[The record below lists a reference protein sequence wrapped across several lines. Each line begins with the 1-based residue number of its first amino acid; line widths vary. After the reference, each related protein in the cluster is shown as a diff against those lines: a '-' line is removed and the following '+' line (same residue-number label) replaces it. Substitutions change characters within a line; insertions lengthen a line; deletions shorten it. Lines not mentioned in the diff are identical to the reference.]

1 MTKKIL
7 KDVKKHHLHLLLQSL
22 FSRDSATMSELSN
35 DTQLSQPSVRN
46 MIRLLQQHDIVKE
59 TGNDH
64 STGGRCPTRFA
75 LVEKHFNIICLYIQ
89 NPKITYQIHSY
100 KKILTTDILEF
111 EDEQQLITLIK
122 VLLTKFNCQ
131 CIVIAVEGIVRNNE
145 YLTDHN
151 NHFETHTWIT
161 ELEKSINIPI
171 LVENDVKAMQLGTCY
186 HHHKNSSIYLHLN
199 KKGIGSSYMY
209 NGQLVHGK
217 YGIAGEIGLI
227 PYHDIS
233 LNQAVRT
240 CNKPKDFQNIIAYL
254 LIIVLTSLDP
264 EHVDLSLELDWD
276 LDWHL
281 INETI
286 YTYLHSQFIY
296 DIKVYKQYLDN
307 LFHGL
312 NYLGIEK
319 ILKQLVEESNEK
331 I

>member
-1 MTKKIL
+1 ML
-7 KDVKKHHLHLLLQSL
+7 FRSSLL
-22 FSRDSATMSELSN
+22 A
-35 DTQLSQPSVRN
+35 
-46 MIRLLQQHDIVKE
+46 
-59 TGNDH
+59 
-64 STGGRCPTRFA
+64 
-75 LVEKHFNIICLYIQ
+75 
-89 NPKITYQIHSY
+89 
-100 KKILTTDILEF
+100 
-111 EDEQQLITLIK
+111 
-122 VLLTKFNCQ
+122 
-131 CIVIAVEGIVRNNE
+131 
-145 YLTDHN
+145 
-151 NHFETHTWIT
+151 
-161 ELEKSINIPI
+161 
-171 LVENDVKAMQLGTCY
+171 
-186 HHHKNSSIYLHLN
+186 
-199 KKGIGSSYMY
+199 
-209 NGQLVHGK
+209 
-217 YGIAGEIGLI
+217 
-227 PYHDIS
+227 YHDIS

>member
-131 CIVIAVEGIVRNNE
+131 CIVIA
-145 YLTDHN
+145 
-151 NHFETHTWIT
+151 
-161 ELEKSINIPI
+161 
-171 LVENDVKAMQLGTCY
+171 VENDVKAMQLGTCY